1 MSCAAAPRR
10 LAFANALSNAGAR
23 IAKRARAPSRA
34 MRPEERLGGRPS
46 PGPDDR
52 SAATT
57 PARRLARRLVA
68 LVVSPEATL
77 VACAAV
83 WGGYHPCMR
92 AILAS
97 RDGDAAPPPSPAEIN
112 LARFALTA
120 AMCVAHRAVLV
131 AARSRWR
138 SDASSSEEGGSGE
151 RNLAAAF
158 FGRGAS
164 PSLLRASLELAL
176 WHALTIG
183 FQSCGVRYQSATR
196 AGFVSSTTTMMV
208 PAVAW
213 FAGARAT
220 PRTRLAALVCVVGT
234 VLVVA
239 ARDGTGDPRDG
250 DGIGDPRDGDG
261 TGTVFS
267 LGTTRARRSPPAF
280 SSGAFSSVSDDAFKG
295 DASTLAGA
303 FFRAVCLVRLSKL
316 APRHALVDL
325 VTARAVAIAL
335 FVAAWFAAERAFE
348 GEGWSGSGSSG
359 SGSSAMDPAWRWT
372 TSRSAAASR
381 ARRLVLFMAVGP
393 GYACAWMQ
401 AIAQAKV
408 SASRAGVILATTPL
422 WGAAWAR
429 ASMGSREATA
439 PIGWVGGGIVVLG
452 AALVAGEARKEGS
465 QGRKEGG
472 RGAINKGRLEG
483 EEAGGE
489 EDALLL

>member
-1 MSCAAAPRR
+1 
-10 LAFANALSNAGAR
+10 
-23 IAKRARAPSRA
+23 
-34 MRPEERLGGRPS
+34 
-46 PGPDDR
+46 
-52 SAATT
+52 
-57 PARRLARRLVA
+57 
-68 LVVSPEATL
+68 
-77 VACAAV
+77 
-83 WGGYHPCMR
+83 
-92 AILAS
+92 
-97 RDGDAAPPPSPAEIN
+97 
-112 LARFALTA
+112 
-120 AMCVAHRAVLV
+120 
-131 AARSRWR
+131 
-138 SDASSSEEGGSGE
+138 
-151 RNLAAAF
+151 
-158 FGRGAS
+158 
-164 PSLLRASLELAL
+164 
-176 WHALTIG
+176 
-183 FQSCGVRYQSATR
+183 
-196 AGFVSSTTTMMV
+196 MMV

-220 PRTRLAALVCVVGT
+220 PRTWLAALVCVVGT

-295 DASTLAGA
+295 DALTLAGA
-303 FFRAVCLVRLSKL
+303 FFWAVCLVRLSKL

-348 GEGWSGSGSSG
+348 GEEGWSGSGSSG
-359 SGSSAMDPAWRWT
+359 ARDAAPVAWRWT

-429 ASMGSREATA
+429 LSMGSREAMA

-472 RGAINKGRLEG
+472 RGAISKGLEG

-489 EDALLL
+489 ETRFFSDEGAGPRGGRAWFDHFSRRFVHEML

>member
-1 MSCAAAPRR
+1 
-10 LAFANALSNAGAR
+10 
-23 IAKRARAPSRA
+23 
-34 MRPEERLGGRPS
+34 MRPEELLGGRLP

-112 LARFALTA
+112 LARFTLTA

-138 SDASSSEEGGSGE
+138 YDASSSEEGGSGE

-220 PRTRLAALVCVVGT
+220 PRTWLAALVCVVGT

-295 DASTLAGA
+295 DALTLAGA
-303 FFRAVCLVRLSKL
+303 FFWAVCLVRLSKL

-348 GEGWSGSGSSG
+348 GEEGWSGSGSSG
-359 SGSSAMDPAWRWT
+359 ARDDAAPVAWRWT

-429 ASMGSREATA
+429 ASMGSREAMA
-439 PIGWVGGGIVVLG
+439 PIGWAGGGIVVLG

-465 QGRKEGG
+465 QGRKEGR
-472 RGAINKGRLEG
+472 RGAISKGLEG
-483 EEAGGE
+483 EEAGRE
-489 EDALLL
+489 EDALLLC

>member
-1 MSCAAAPRR
+1 
-10 LAFANALSNAGAR
+10 
-23 IAKRARAPSRA
+23 
-34 MRPEERLGGRPS
+34 MRPEELRGTSSELLGGRLP

-131 AARSRWR
+131 AARSRRR

-158 FGRGAS
+158 FGRGPS

-220 PRTRLAALVCVVGT
+220 PRTWLAALVCVVGT

-239 ARDGTGDPRDG
+239 AREGGD
-250 DGIGDPRDGDG
+250 DPRDGDG

-267 LGTTRARRSPPAF
+267 LGTNRAQRSTP
-280 SSGAFSSVSDDAFKG
+280 AFSSVSDDAFKG
-295 DASTLAGA
+295 DALTLAGA
-303 FFRAVCLVRLSKL
+303 FFWAVCLVRLSKL

-348 GEGWSGSGSSG
+348 GEEGWSGSGSSG
-359 SGSSAMDPAWRWT
+359 SGSSAPVAWRWT

-381 ARRLVLFMAVGP
+381 ARLLVLFMAVGP

-429 ASMGSREATA
+429 ASMGSREAMA

-465 QGRKEGG
+465 QGRKEGR

-483 EEAGGE
+483 DEAGGE
-489 EDALLL
+489 EAALLL

>member
-1 MSCAAAPRR
+1 
-10 LAFANALSNAGAR
+10 
-23 IAKRARAPSRA
+23 
-34 MRPEERLGGRPS
+34 MRPEELLGGRPS

-57 PARRLARRLVA
+57 PARRPARRLVA

-97 RDGDAAPPPSPAEIN
+97 RDGDAAPAPSPAEIN

-138 SDASSSEEGGSGE
+138 SDASSSEEGGGGE

-220 PRTRLAALVCVVGT
+220 PRTWLAALVCVVGT

-239 ARDGTGDPRDG
+239 AREGGD
-250 DGIGDPRDGDG
+250 DPRDGDG

-267 LGTTRARRSPPAF
+267 LGTNRAQRSTP
-280 SSGAFSSVSDDAFKG
+280 AFSSVSDDAFKG
-295 DASTLAGA
+295 DALTLAGA
-303 FFRAVCLVRLSKL
+303 FFWAVCLVRLSKL

-335 FVAAWFAAERAFE
+335 FVAAWFAAERAFGGE
-348 GEGWSGSGSSG
+348 EGWSGSGSSG
-359 SGSSAMDPAWRWT
+359 ARDARRPSRGGGRRLDPRRRLARVGSSSSW
-372 TSRSAAASR
+372 RSAPGTRAPGCRRSRRRRSPRAARGSSWRRRRCGARRGRAYRWGR
-381 ARRLVLFMAVGP
+381 ARRWRQSGGPAGGSSSWAPRSSPGRRGRKGPRGGRRVVG
-393 GYACAWMQ
+393 GLS
-401 AIAQAKV
+401 AKV
-408 SASRAGVILATTPL
+408 SR
-422 WGAAWAR
+422 
-429 ASMGSREATA
+429 
-439 PIGWVGGGIVVLG
+439 
-452 AALVAGEARKEGS
+452 
-465 QGRKEGG
+465 GR
-472 RGAINKGRLEG
+472 RR
-483 EEAGGE
+483 GGE
-489 EDALLL
+489 EDALLLR